1 MGLKQ
6 VDRLGL
12 RSVVLTAAEDYPGT
26 WLPWSIYALTSFY
39 AVRQLHVTRAF
50 QIRPSLLWYS
60 DSLTHFYPNQPQVKD
75 FISRQRPY
83 NTHLHQRPANRKSL
97 VSYQQTKFKMGK
109 VHGSLARAGMLPRLI
124 E

>member
-26 WLPWSIYALTSFY
+26 WLPWSIYALTSFH

-60 DSLTHFYPNQPQVKD
+60 DSLTHFYPK
-75 FISRQRPY
+75 ISSADSAHTTPTYINAQR
-83 NTHLHQRPANRKSL
+83 TE
-97 VSYQQTKFKMGK
+97 K
-109 VHGSLARAGMLPRLI
+109 VLSRTSKPNSRW
-124 E
+124 ERFTEV